1 MSSPSRV
8 KAEQKGQPDYADLG
22 KVACRN
28 PYPTADPQ
36 SRQTRHNP
44 ALGMM
49 QSIFSPAALRQK
61 RGIVTTRSS
70 PRRWAKNG
78 LD

>member
-49 QSIFSPAALRQK
+49 TIMPRAA
-61 RGIVTTRSS
+61 
-70 PRRWAKNG
+70 
-78 LD
+78 